1 MANTTFVDSQTPVVA
16 SWLNDVNDLTYS
28 KQFPDGSI
36 ALTNQSPVNP
46 VDASEVSY
54 LPSGSGAVETTV
66 QNKLRQYVSVL
77 DFGAVGDG
85 VADDTAAIQAAINS
99 CTIGN
104 GFVYI
109 PDGIYKITSTI
120 NIPNECTAIFS
131 DNSTCKLLF
140 TLASGD
146 GFSALNRTRLISIH
160 DLTFVTTTDTA
171 SAAIKVTTT
180 GAYGKGLEI
189 YNVEMR
195 RTDVGC
201 SWKYGIYIDGIN
213 DPWISNVF
221 MEGKLAGEA
230 NISTNNLTGIYII
243 STKNA
248 VTVSYSVSDVRVYG
262 CDYGVRAVN
271 TQTQGIEGLKFERCD
286 FVHTRVCGFSCINNQ
301 SPTYVPPQVYL
312 IGCHINTD
320 AGQAV
325 KIAQYSDIKLT
336 DCTIYGN
343 SSVNTVYLV
352 EFEYCTNVQVIGN
365 TIIAITDQ
373 TLIVPNY
380 GYNFVIN
387 DNYLQIKSDGTK
399 PALKVIGAYT
409 ISFANNQ
416 FNGTYLYSRLVD
428 NPDPTYLSGTEFE
441 GRVSRS
447 IISNQISVN
456 NTAAPS
462 ISISNA
468 GTITQINA
476 NPGKIFTFI
485 NETTNV
491 VTFNHV
497 AKILLSGNTNYTLPQ
512 GGTIT
517 FMCYNNDNYCME
529 IART

>member
-1 MANTTFVDSQTPVVA
+1 MG
-16 SWLNDVNDLTYS
+16 LTKATYAMIN
-28 KQFPDGSI
+28 GSPI
-36 ALTNQSPVNP
+36 N
-46 VDASEVSY
+46 
-54 LPSGSGAVETTV
+54 
-66 QNKLRQYVSVL
+66 VL
-77 DFGAVGDG
+77 DYGAVGDG
-85 VADDTAAIQAAINS
+85 STDDTSAIQAAVNA
-99 CTIGN
+99 GE
-104 GFVYI
+104 FVYL
-109 PDGIYKITSTI
+109 PQGTYKITDTI
-120 NIPNECTAIFS
+120 DIPNTCSAIFS
-131 DNSTCKLLF
+131 DSSTCILKF
-140 TLASGD
+140 DLASGD
-146 GFSALNRTRLISIH
+146 GFSALSRTQLLTIH
-160 DLTFVTTTDTA
+160 DLTFTTLNDTA
-171 SAAIKVTTT
+171 SAAIKATTT

-195 RTDVGC
+195 RSAVGQ
-201 SWKYGIYIDGIN
+201 SWEYGIYIDGIN

-230 NISTNNLTGIYII
+230 NISTHNLTGIYIA

-325 KIAQYSDIKLT
+325 KIAQYSDIKIT
-336 DCTIYGN
+336 DCTFYGN
-343 SSVNTVYLV
+343 SSVDTVYLV

-365 TIIAITDQ
+365 TIVAITDQ

-387 DNYLQIKSDGTK
+387 DNYLQIYSSGTK

-428 NPDPTYLSGTEFE
+428 NSGPTYLSGTYYE

-447 IISNQISVN
+447 ITSNIITVS
-456 NTAAPS
+456 NTDAPTV
-462 ISISNA
+462 SISNA
-468 GTITQINA
+468 GTINEIA
-476 NPGKIFTFI
+476 SNPGCQYTFI

-491 VTFNHV
+491 VTFTHNT
-497 AKILLSGNTNYTLPQ
+497 KILLSGGTNYTLPQ

-517 FMCYNNDNYCME
+517 FICYNNDNYCME